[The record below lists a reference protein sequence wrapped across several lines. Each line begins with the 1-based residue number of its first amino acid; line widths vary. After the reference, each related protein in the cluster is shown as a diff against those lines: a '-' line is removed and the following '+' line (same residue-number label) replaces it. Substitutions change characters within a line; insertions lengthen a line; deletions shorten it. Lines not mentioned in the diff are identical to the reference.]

1 MIIMVL
7 IFLGTIFTLI
17 KYQQKSALVFGLA
30 FVLTYFSNNITD
42 QQVVASFSN
51 QGLLILILL
60 MTCSLAI
67 EKTSLIRWLTG
78 RIESRTYFLS
88 WLKLFL
94 STAIGSA
101 FLNNTA
107 VVSTMISPVRNNPTI
122 AASKLLLP
130 LSYAAILGGT
140 LTLIGTSTNLIV
152 NSMLT
157 ESGHAGFEFF
167 SFTLVGLFAFFI
179 TGVVIYFVS
188 LKLPVI
194 DEDKQDFQ
202 CYLLNAKVL
211 EHSNLIG
218 KSVSDAGLRHLES
231 LFLVEISRENKVIS
245 PISPNELLKANDRLV
260 FSGDVRQVSQIKQFD
275 GIEIVVDSN
284 SVSVENMTEV
294 VVRPDSDLINSTLK
308 KADFRSK
315 FNAAVIAFKRDGE
328 ALSGKLGEIKVHAG
342 DYLVLVTGHDFSK
355 RQNVKKNF
363 ITLSGVEPN
372 HKLTGKKQTFA
383 IGGFLTAIL
392 LSAVGVVS
400 LFKALVILFGLFMFT
415 GCLTFQDIK
424 QRLPYNIWLIVGS
437 AIALSHGLS
446 NTGVLA
452 FITSMFEIELTLANG
467 FYFLIG
473 LYLVTL
479 VLTEL
484 ITNNAAA
491 ALMFPLAYG
500 LPLFYQIEPMPFI
513 LAVAFAASSSFISP
527 YGYQTNLMVFNA
539 GHYKLIDF
547 VKAGVPVSLTFSTSV
562 LYAIYLFYPI
572 VKV

>member
-1 MIIMVL
+1 MVL
-7 IFLGTIFTLI
+7 IFVGTIFTLI
-17 KYQQKSALVFGLA
+17 KYQQKSGLIFGVA
-30 FVLTYFSNNITD
+30 FVVTYCTSNISD
-42 QQVVASFSN
+42 QQVVDSFSN

-60 MTCSLAI
+60 MTCSIAI

-78 RIESRTYFLS
+78 KIEAKTYFS
-88 WLKLFL
+88 TWLKLFL

-107 VVSTMISPVRNNPTI
+107 VVSTMISPVRNNSTI
-122 AASKLLLP
+122 PASKLLLP

-157 ESGHAGFEFF
+157 ESGHVGFSFF
-167 SFTLVGLFAFFI
+167 SFTLVGLFAFVI
-179 TGVVIYFVS
+179 TSFVIYFVS
-188 LKLPVI
+188 TRLPTI
-194 DEDKQDFQ
+194 KATKQDFQ

-211 EHSNLIG
+211 EHSSLIG
-218 KSVSDAGLRHLES
+218 KSVTDAGLRHLDS
-231 LFLVEISRENKVIS
+231 LFLVEISRQNKVIS

-260 FSGDVRQVSQIKQFD
+260 FSGDVRQVSQIQQFD

-294 VVRPDSDLINSTLK
+294 VVRPDSDLINKTLK
-308 KADFRSK
+308 KSDFRSK

-328 ALSGKLGEIKVHAG
+328 ALSGKLGEIKIHAG

-372 HKLTGKKQTFA
+372 HKLSGKKQSFA
-383 IGGFLTAIL
+383 IGGFLIAIS
-392 LSAVGVVS
+392 LSAIGIVS
-400 LFKALVILFGLFMFT
+400 LFKALVILFGLLMFT

-424 QRLPYNIWLIVGS
+424 QRLPFNIWLIVGS

-446 NTGVLA
+446 NAGVLEYV
-452 FITSMFEIELTLANG
+452 TSLISVELTLDNA
-467 FYFLIG
+467 FMFLVG
-473 LYLVTL
+473 LYIITL
-479 VLTEL
+479 ILTEL

-491 ALMFPLAYG
+491 ALMFPLAYSI
-500 LPLFYQIEPMPFI
+500 PLFYGIEPMPFI

-547 VKAGVPVSLTFSTSV
+547 VKAGVPVSITFSASV
-562 LYAIYLFYPI
+562 LCAIYMFYPI
-572 VKV
+572 VTS